1 MCFGEATTPNEFY
14 CPSKMN
20 ALLSTTYFGPIQ
32 WYQKLYR
39 ADEVW
44 IEQHESFQ
52 KQTYRNR
59 CVIATTQGTQVLTV
73 PVRSEERRV
82 KSEALDLWSL
92 ATEGTQEFPSGVP
105 VDSTEGMAVANSSL
119 FTLRS
124 SLLTGTV
131 RTCVPC
137 VVAMTQRLR

>member
-1 MCFGEATTPNEFY
+1 MCFGEATTPNEYY

-39 ADEVW
+39 VDEVW

-82 KSEALDLWSL
+82 KSEEYHSVY
-92 ATEGTQEFPSGVP
+92 G
-105 VDSTEGMAVANSSL
+105 
-119 FTLRS
+119 
-124 SLLTGTV
+124 
-131 RTCVPC
+131 
-137 VVAMTQRLR
+137 QRQWCQL